1 MPTCAGRNAW
11 TIDSDFGVF
20 EADGNTMMIVREIA
34 AIAKLREV
42 SRTDEYKNALVVATT
57 S

>member
-1 MPTCAGRNAW
+1 VPTCAGRNAW